1 MAAQRA
7 LDRTTGVLSDHQTT
21 HTLRGGEPLIRFEPD
36 RDTES
41 HERAVDCHAALCA
54 DQDPFGP
61 DWPIALDFAKEDIRR
76 VLAAQSSSSF
86 QTPFHP
92 RPDRRQ
98 RQLVSRDR
106 SVFDQ
111 QSSDRHVGTAVLP
124 VVADPDGA
132 APLQPHAPRPLDLQ
146 KECVNRIVDPEEFQ
160 PAPGKRSILD
170 LGTRRRLSTEIWGL
184 AVKRGLIPAIALPPA
199 VELDLLISDEE
210 PFRIAVVRYGAR
222 SKTLLEQFTR
232 TPIVPRRQRLRRAT
246 Q

>member
-36 RDTES
+36 RDTET

-54 DQDPFGP
+54 GRDRFGP

-76 VLAAQSSSSF
+76 VLAAQGSSSF
-86 QTPFHP
+86 MIPFHP
-92 RPDRRQ
+92 RPDRRH
-98 RQLVSRDR
+98 RQLVSRDH

-160 PAPGKRSILD
+160 PAPGKRSILY
-170 LGTRRRLSTEIWGL
+170 LGTRRRLSTAIWGR
-184 AVKRGLIPAIALPPA
+184 AVKRDLIAATALPRA
-199 VELDLLISDEE
+199 VELDLVISGEE
-210 PFRIAVVRYGAR
+210 PFRIAVVRYGER
-222 SKTLLEQFTR
+222 SKTFLEKFTGS
-232 TPIVPRRQRLRRAT
+232 PIVPGRQCLRRVT